1 MNPRTGPAP
10 EQERDRGATSAADRA
25 PSLVASAL
33 ALSAW
38 ALLVVVSVVWG
49 RQVVADA
56 REPIFVDAVPFFG
69 LWEPLVTWRW
79 GLAVVVAVL
88 GIVVLPKV
96 LRLHSWAGVLT
107 TVGLAAAVWTLA
119 LAFVEP
125 SAVAWR
131 NIYGDYGQYLP
142 LVDAAGPGGFLRDY
156 VASQPMLPTHLSA
169 HPPGMMMLLWALDRV
184 GLEGM
189 GVDAGLAVAGVAAS
203 AVAVLVALRDLAGE
217 DRARR
222 AAPFVVLAPAAV
234 WHTNADVVFGA
245 FALGGVCLF
254 VLATS
259 RHDRWGDALA
269 TAAGLLLAA
278 GAFMSYGLTLFAVPV
293 LVVAI
298 GRRRVRPVLIAG
310 LAVLAVVAIALVW
323 GFWWLGGLE
332 ATKVAY
338 DGNLARVRPY
348 AYFFVG
354 NLAALAVALG
364 PAIAVGLTR
373 LRDRSTWLL
382 VGGGLGAIA
391 VANISG
397 MSLAETE
404 RIWQPFMPLALL
416 AGAALVPVG
425 ALERARPWLA
435 AQAVVALGLVA
446 VLRSP
451 W

>member
-1 MNPRTGPAP
+1 MVDSG
-10 EQERDRGATSAADRA
+10 ERDHTSVDNPDRPASTRATI
-25 PSLVASAL
+25 VAVSGWL
-33 ALSAW
+33 
-38 ALLVVVSVVWG
+38 LLVVVSVVWG
-49 RQVVADA
+49 RKVVADA
-56 REPIFVDAVPFFG
+56 PEPIFVDAVPFYG
-69 LWEPLVTWRW
+69 VWEPLITWRW
-79 GLAVVVAVL
+79 GLAVAAALGGVVA
-88 GIVVLPKV
+88 LPRV
-96 LRLHSWAGVLT
+96 LRLRTWAGVLGAVA
-107 TVGLAAAVWTLA
+107 VGAALWTLA

-156 VASQPMLPTHLSA
+156 VSSQSTFPTHLSA
-169 HPPGMMMLLWALDRV
+169 HPPGMMMLLWALARV
-184 GLEGM
+184 GLEGVA
-189 GVDAGLAVAGVAAS
+189 VDAALAVAGVAAA
-203 AVAVLVALRDLAGE
+203 AVAVLVALRNLAGE

-259 RHDRWGDALA
+259 SHGRRGDALA
-269 TAAGLLLAA
+269 AGAGLLLAA

-298 GRRRVRPVLIAG
+298 GRRRVRPVVIAG
-310 LAVLAVVAIALVW
+310 LAVLGVMLAALAW
-323 GFWWLGGLE
+323 GFWWVGGLE

-373 LRDRSTWLL
+373 LRNRSTWLL
-382 VGGGLGAIA
+382 VGGGLGAIL
-391 VANISG
+391 VANVSG

-404 RIWQPFMPLALL
+404 RIWQPFMPLVLL
-416 AGAALVPVG
+416 AGAALVPAG
-425 ALERARPWLA
+425 RLERARPWLA